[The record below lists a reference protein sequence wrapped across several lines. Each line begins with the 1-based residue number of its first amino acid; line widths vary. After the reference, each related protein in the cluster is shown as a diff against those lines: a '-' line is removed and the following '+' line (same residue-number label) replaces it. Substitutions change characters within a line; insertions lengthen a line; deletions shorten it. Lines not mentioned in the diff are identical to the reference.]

1 MKLKKTGFILAL
13 PIFFALAS
21 MVQASGKTDS
31 DKTIEELKQYI
42 DENNLSVKSED
53 SEYLV
58 QESKYKELLEQKS
71 ETQKK
76 TILLQNQIDRLDYLK
91 GQHSDKRNQINLS
104 EKHQLQ
110 KEYYNICLLIN
121 ELDIAQNEL
130 KMLEKKEN
138 ETKEKL
144 KQGDVTQLEVDES
157 TSKRKQAET
166 KVDSIKY
173 SVDNEKNNF
182 KMHLNKKTGEKSSPK
197 FSIPAKVVD
206 KFNYSL
212 EALKKNCCDKNLQLL
227 QLNAYVK
234 YHDKLIENLK
244 SNFGQDDTSYQVA
257 FSERS
262 KMQVDAD
269 ILKQKIYQY
278 IEKQYNNFKSCKI
291 NYDFN
296 VSRRPILIRKL
307 ENLRIKYEEGIV
319 SEADYL
325 LSQNQILKELAE
337 LDSAIVEL
345 INANSV
351 MNLIDNGIVQ

>member
-76 TILLQNQIDRLDYLK
+76 TILLQNQIDRLDYSK
-91 GQHSDKRNQINLS
+91 GQHTDKRNQINLS

-157 TSKRKQAET
+157 TSKRKQAAT
-166 KVDSIKY
+166 KVDSIK
-173 SVDNEKNNF
+173 
-182 KMHLNKKTGEKSSPK
+182 L
-197 FSIPAKVVD
+197 
-206 KFNYSL
+206 
-212 EALKKNCCDKNLQLL
+212 
-227 QLNAYVK
+227 
-234 YHDKLIENLK
+234 
-244 SNFGQDDTSYQVA
+244 
-257 FSERS
+257 
-262 KMQVDAD
+262 
-269 ILKQKIYQY
+269 
-278 IEKQYNNFKSCKI
+278 
-291 NYDFN
+291 
-296 VSRRPILIRKL
+296 
-307 ENLRIKYEEGIV
+307 
-319 SEADYL
+319 
-325 LSQNQILKELAE
+325 
-337 LDSAIVEL
+337 
-345 INANSV
+345 
-351 MNLIDNGIVQ
+351 

>member
-1 MKLKKTGFILAL
+1 M
-13 PIFFALAS
+13 
-21 MVQASGKTDS
+21 
-31 DKTIEELKQYI
+31 
-42 DENNLSVKSED
+42 
-53 SEYLV
+53 
-58 QESKYKELLEQKS
+58 
-71 ETQKK
+71 
-76 TILLQNQIDRLDYLK
+76 
-91 GQHSDKRNQINLS
+91 
-104 EKHQLQ
+104 
-110 KEYYNICLLIN
+110 
-121 ELDIAQNEL
+121 
-130 KMLEKKEN
+130 
-138 ETKEKL
+138 
-144 KQGDVTQLEVDES
+144 
-157 TSKRKQAET
+157 
-166 KVDSIKY
+166 
-173 SVDNEKNNF
+173 
-182 KMHLNKKTGEKSSPK
+182 
-197 FSIPAKVVD
+197 D

-212 EALKKNCCDKNLQLL
+212 EALKENCCDKNLQLL

-291 NYDFN
+291 NYDFS

-307 ENLRIKYEEGIV
+307 DNLRIKYEEGIV

-325 LSQNQILKELAE
+325 LSQNQILKELEE